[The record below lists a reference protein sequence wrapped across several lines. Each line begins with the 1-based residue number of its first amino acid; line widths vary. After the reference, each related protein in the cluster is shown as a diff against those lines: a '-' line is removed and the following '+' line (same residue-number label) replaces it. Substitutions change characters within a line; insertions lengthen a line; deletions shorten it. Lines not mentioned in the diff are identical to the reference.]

1 MYRLVSFYLK
11 EKEIGKLNPQLYQ
24 NYERTVRIGMDKELG
39 QLNLI
44 LKYKGKTRNLSVT
57 LVSGKDFPPRDFSG
71 TIDTCVTVCV
81 LPHRERR
88 KRTAIHRR
96 SMNPLYNENFVFNI
110 QLGEDTHAHSL
121 LLITY
126 FYDSFS
132 HAHVLGQCYVPLIY
146 CDFSSETIVWCYLD
160 HPYGSVSVVILTYQ
174 FFFFF
179 FHASLNTLFY
189 FGVEVCNSKFTFYA
203 SVFVWPVLEKQ
214 SYMQVENNN
223 VFSFSPLF
231 VSIFEFVQTWPKILY
246 LLERLIICLHSA

>member
-96 SMNPLYNENFVFNI
+96 SMNPQYNENFVFNI

-160 HPYGSVSVVILTYQ
+160 HPHGSVSVVILTYQ
-174 FFFFF
+174 FFFLFF
-179 FHASLNTLFY
+179 LMPA
-189 FGVEVCNSKFTFYA
+189 
-203 SVFVWPVLEKQ
+203 
-214 SYMQVENNN
+214 
-223 VFSFSPLF
+223 
-231 VSIFEFVQTWPKILY
+231 
-246 LLERLIICLHSA
+246 

>member
-96 SMNPLYNENFVFNI
+96 SMNPQYNENFVFNI

-160 HPYGSVSVVILTYQ
+160 HPYGSVSVVTLTYQ
-174 FFFFF
+174 FFFSFF
-179 FHASLNTLFY
+179 SNTSLNTLFY
-189 FGVEVCNSKFTFYA
+189 FGVEGFNSKFTFTLPYL
-203 SVFVWPVLEKQ
+203 SGLFWKNRVTCRSRTIMMFFI
-214 SYMQVENNN
+214 
-223 VFSFSPLF
+223 FSF
-231 VSIFEFVQTWPKILY
+231 VCLY
-246 LLERLIICLHSA
+246 LRVRANMAKDPVSP